1 MNTSHRR
8 DRRPGPSLAA
18 ALCCAVG
25 LVTLAAPLA
34 LTGCG
39 PAEEPRA
46 PLPEAQ
52 QVYSGV
58 RGQVTSLA
66 TEGPA
71 AQPLMIH
78 HEHIPDFVGATGE
91 VHQNADGTLGMK
103 AMTMPFPEIAPGVS
117 LEGIEAGDKV
127 AFELSVAWEGTRPT
141 YWISAI
147 EELPADTALDF
158 GAPMAMPEAPDAPG
172 EDDADAQP

>member
-1 MNTSHRR
+1 MKTIDRR
-8 DRRPGPSLAA
+8 HRRPGPSLAA
-18 ALCCAVG
+18 GFCCA
-25 LVTLAAPLA
+25 LSMLTLAAPLA

-66 TEGPA
+66 TEGPG

-91 VHQNADGTLGMK
+91 VHQNADGTPGMK
-103 AMTMPFPEIAPGVS
+103 AMTMPFPELAPGVS
-117 LEGIEAGDKV
+117 LEGIDAGDKV

-147 EELPADTALDF
+147 EELPADAELYF
-158 GAPMAMPEAPDAPG
+158 GGPMAMPETPDTTN
-172 EDDADAQP
+172 DDDNDARP